1 MKKILFIADY
11 FKNELNGGGE
21 SNDNNLINH
30 LSKNNLVLKTK
41 ANSVSLSKIDK
52 ADFII
57 VGNFVTMAEGVKKYL
72 ATKKKYIIYEHDH
85 KYVKT
90 RDPSRFTNFDI
101 PIEQI
106 VNEEFYNSARCVVV
120 LSKICKEIMQSNLKN
135 TKVHNIGCSLWSQET
150 LKFLKQNA
158 SKKKNKTLCIMN
170 SNNPTKNY
178 LKTIEYCRNKNLDFE
193 AIQSQNHIR
202 FLEKMSNY
210 KSFLFIPTVLET
222 FSRVCAEAKMLNLN
236 VMTNKKKIGFF
247 SEEYSKLSGLK
258 LINEIETKNKKALE
272 FFESLI

>member
-11 FKNELNGGGE
+11 FKSELNGGGE
-21 SNDNNLINH
+21 SNDNNLISH
-30 LSKNNLVLKTK
+30 LSKNNDVIKTK
-41 ANSVSLSKIDK
+41 ANSISLSKIDE

-57 VGNFVTMAEGVKKYL
+57 VGNFVTMAEGVKRYL
-72 ATKKKYIIYEHDH
+72 ASKKNYIIYEHDH

-90 RDPSRFTNFDI
+90 RDPSKFANFDI

-106 VNEEFYNSARCVVV
+106 INEEFYNSAKCVVV
-120 LSKICKEIMQSNLKN
+120 LSEICKKVIESNLKH
-135 TKVHNIGCSLWSQET
+135 TKVHNIGCSLWSEET
-150 LKFLKQNA
+150 ISFLKENA
-158 SKKKNKTLCIMN
+158 NKEKNKDVCILL

-178 LKTIEYCRNKNLDFE
+178 IETVKYCRTNNLDFE
-193 AIQSQNHIR
+193 PIESQNHIE
-202 FLEKMSNY
+202 FLKKMSHY

-247 SEEYSKLSGLK
+247 SEDYSSLSGLD
-258 LINEIETKNKKALE
+258 LIKEIEEKNQKALE